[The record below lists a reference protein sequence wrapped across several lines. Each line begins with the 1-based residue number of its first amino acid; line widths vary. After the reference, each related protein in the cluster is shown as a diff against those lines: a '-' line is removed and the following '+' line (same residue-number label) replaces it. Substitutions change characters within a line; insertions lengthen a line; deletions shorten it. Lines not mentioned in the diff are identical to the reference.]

1 MTMTYDFGNPG
12 PGFGQA
18 QNVAGVKPVNLGIP
32 NPHSYNTCSI
42 LVVTNNDMD
51 CRIVAFIIIV
61 LFSNLLKNKIG

>member
-32 NPHSYNTCSI
+32 NPHSYNTCGI